1 MSQEEQNQ
9 FSDTNILN
17 NTLNEFLKIDQEIC
31 KLTNALKA
39 RREKKERLSEMIL
52 IYLKKNDIELIQLSG
67 QYKGKFI
74 GESKQITTSGF
85 NKENVDKVLI
95 NYFENNIEDYQ
106 KVKKEINNTLTT
118 KTITK
123 LSMKKNKFNKKEN
136 EKMQKQLKDKEISNL
151 MTD

>member
-1 MSQEEQNQ
+1 
-9 FSDTNILN
+9 
-17 NTLNEFLKIDQEIC
+17 
-31 KLTNALKA
+31 
-39 RREKKERLSEMIL
+39 MIL

>member
-85 NKENVDKVLI
+85 NKDNVDKVLI